1 MMVMLMAMVVVMVMV
16 MARMVCML
24 FCTVV
29 GSVEQP
35 VLRVQPTDLNFPP
48 FSTNCH
54 HNCHY
59 KCNHD
64 VGLSLTTCVTVN
76 MSGGSAVRNGAPLF

>member
-1 MMVMLMAMVVVMVMV
+1 MCDVRAPGVLLLVMVMVMLMAMVVVMVMV

-35 VLRVQPTDLNFPP
+35 VLRVLPTDLNFPP
-48 FSTNCH
+48 LLH
-54 HNCHY
+54 Q
-59 KCNHD
+59 
-64 VGLSLTTCVTVN
+64 LPPQL
-76 MSGGSAVRNGAPLF
+76 PLQMEP